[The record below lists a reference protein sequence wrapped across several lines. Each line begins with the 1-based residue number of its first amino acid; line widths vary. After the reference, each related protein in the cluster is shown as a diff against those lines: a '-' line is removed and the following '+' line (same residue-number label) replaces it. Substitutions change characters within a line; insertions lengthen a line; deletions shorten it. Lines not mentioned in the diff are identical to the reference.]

1 MIGAYSVW
9 NPDHAGFDYY
19 EGPANL
25 REGVIAPTPRL
36 PKSGTLGLTPEEAS
50 RKLPSGSKKVGKGP
64 TARGMIATRN
74 GGHAP
79 MGDFLGLELGTL
91 TKGIILVGGAWLI
104 WTKVLNPTQRR
115 RATVAA
121 YGRRRKKK
129 R

>member
-1 MIGAYSVW
+1 MMGTYSVW
-9 NPDHAGFDYY
+9 NPEHAGFDYY
-19 EGPANL
+19 KGPANL
-25 REGVIAPTPRL
+25 REGVIAPTPAL
-36 PKSGTLGLTPEEAS
+36 PSGGQLGLTPESAS
-50 RKLPSGSKKVGKGP
+50 RKLPSGSKLVGKGQL
-64 TARGMIATRN
+64 AQGMIATRN

-79 MGDFLGLELGTL
+79 MGDFLGIELGTL

-121 YGRRRKKK
+121 YGRRKRK